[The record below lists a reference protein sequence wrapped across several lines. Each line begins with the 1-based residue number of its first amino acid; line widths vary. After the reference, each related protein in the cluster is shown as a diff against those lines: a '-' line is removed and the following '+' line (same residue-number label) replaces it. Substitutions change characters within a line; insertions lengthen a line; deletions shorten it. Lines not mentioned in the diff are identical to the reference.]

1 MKLSNTYFYT
11 LRENAKDEDSISG
24 NLLVRA
30 GMIKKVSSG
39 IYMYL
44 PLGLRVLDKIKKII
58 KEEMDK
64 AGATEILMP
73 SLIPEEIYEKCGR
86 VEALGSSMFHL
97 KDRYD
102 KPYVL
107 GPTHEELFA
116 IAAKSVVRSYK
127 DLPFTI
133 YQDAPKYRDEARPRF
148 GLIRVRE
155 FFMKDAYSFDKDEKG
170 LDVSYQKM
178 FDAYKKIFDRANIN
192 YAIVR
197 ADTGIMGGSL
207 SEEFQ
212 AITDVGEDTL
222 VLCDKCDFS
231 SNIEV
236 SKHVSIEENK
246 EEHLKLEMV
255 ETPHMETI
263 LDVTNFLNVDI
274 KKTVKALLMN
284 IDGKLTIFFIR
295 GDRELN
301 ETKICKLLG
310 VSEVNFADDTLIS
323 ESNAVPGFTGPV
335 GLKGAKIIID
345 EEVSKMHNFVV
356 GANKEGYHY
365 INANIEDFTYDM
377 CADIVNVKEGD
388 ICPNCGGKLY
398 FKKGIEI
405 GNTFKLGT
413 KYSEKFGLTY
423 LDEMNQSHPVVMGC
437 YGIGPGRVMAA
448 AVEQNNDENGIKF
461 PINIAPFTVAICLLN
476 TNDENSVMIASKIY
490 DELNQKGID
499 TLLDD
504 RDERPGVK
512 FKDLGLIGI
521 PIRVTI
527 GKKINEGLVEFKLRS
542 EESSQDINVND
553 IVKFIEDYARENKN

>member
-1 MKLSNTYFYT
+1 
-11 LRENAKDEDSISG
+11 
-24 NLLVRA
+24 
-30 GMIKKVSSG
+30 
-39 IYMYL
+39 
-44 PLGLRVLDKIKKII
+44 
-58 KEEMDK
+58 
-64 AGATEILMP
+64 
-73 SLIPEEIYEKCGR
+73 
-86 VEALGSSMFHL
+86 
-97 KDRYD
+97 
-102 KPYVL
+102 
-107 GPTHEELFA
+107 
-116 IAAKSVVRSYK
+116 
-127 DLPFTI
+127 
-133 YQDAPKYRDEARPRF
+133 
-148 GLIRVRE
+148 
-155 FFMKDAYSFDKDEKG
+155 
-170 LDVSYQKM
+170 
-178 FDAYKKIFDRANIN
+178 
-192 YAIVR
+192 
-197 ADTGIMGGSL
+197 
-207 SEEFQ
+207 
-212 AITDVGEDTL
+212 
-222 VLCDKCDFS
+222 
-231 SNIEV
+231 
-236 SKHVSIEENK
+236 
-246 EEHLKLEMV
+246 MV

-301 ETKICKLLG
+301 ETKVCKLLG

-448 AVEQNNDENGIKF
+448 AVEQNNDEHGIKF

-476 TNDENSVMIASKIY
+476 TNDENSVMIAGKIY

-512 FKDLGLIGI
+512 FKDLDLIGI